1 MGKDRHGANG
11 ADIVLKVPVG
21 TQIFEEDGETLL
33 ADLAEVGERV
43 VLAQGRQWRLR
54 QCAFQVV
61 DQPRAAPRQ
70 SRPAGRGALASG
82 CA

>member
-11 ADIVLKVPVG
+11 DDIVMKVPAG
-21 TQIFEEDGETLL
+21 TQIYEEDGETLI
-33 ADLAEVGERV
+33 ADLTEVGQRA

-54 QCAFQVV
+54 QRPFQDV

-70 SRPAGRGALASG
+70 SRPAGRGDAPSG
-82 CA
+82 CG